1 MTTSLTRRAVQLSAV
16 YWVSVPVLATVIAFS
31 QGQGGWLVFTWYELI
46 AMGFAVYVVPLTALL
61 WIGRAIFH
69 VRGWKDAVLPFTIF
83 GVVLP
88 FAYYAAS
95 LVPGLLERYWHAWQ
109 LAKARIEAI
118 TDETLLSA
126 HGHPIGVRFTYRV
139 NFPLG
144 LNSLGQE
151 PPADAPSAGLYL
163 PYQQSSTLMEF
174 ANRDSTLRQVSH
186 GGFAVGTTA
195 VTVDAVPIFMPL
207 SIQLPN
213 AFPASDPRN
222 LCFRWK
228 GAEDR
233 ARQLAA
239 PPQTVLIEIG
249 PYGRYVQRGDRGTAH
264 AYRLADFYAGAQAE
278 GARECP

>member
-1 MTTSLTRRAVQLSAV
+1 MTASLTRRAVQLTAV
-16 YWVSVPVLATVIAFS
+16 YWVGVPLLATVIAFS

-46 AMGFAVYVVPLTALL
+46 AIGFAVYAVPLTALL
-61 WIGRAIFH
+61 WIGWAIFR
-69 VRGWKDAVLPFTIF
+69 VRGWKDAIVPFTIF
-83 GVVLP
+83 GIVLP

-95 LVPGLLERYWHAWQ
+95 LVPGLLERYWHARQ
-109 LAKARIEAI
+109 LGQARIESI
-118 TDETLLSA
+118 TDEPLLSA
-126 HGHPIGVRFTYRV
+126 HGHPIGVRFIYRV
-139 NFPLG
+139 TFPLG
-144 LNSLGQE
+144 LSSLGRE

-163 PYQQSSTLMEF
+163 PYQQSTLMEF
-174 ANRDSTLRQVSH
+174 ANRASTLRQASR
-186 GGFAVGTTA
+186 GGFAAGTTA
-195 VTVDAVPIFMPL
+195 VTVDAVPMFMPL

-228 GAEDR
+228 SAQDR

-249 PYGRYVQRGDRGTAH
+249 PYGRYLQRGSRGTAH
-264 AYRLADFYAGAQAE
+264 TYRLADFYAGAQAE

>member
-1 MTTSLTRRAVQLSAV
+1 MSVSLTRRAVQLTGV
-16 YWVSVPVLATVIAFS
+16 YWASVPVLATVSAFS
-31 QGQGGWLVFTWYELI
+31 QGQGGWLVFTWYELL
-46 AMGFAVYVVPLTALL
+46 AVGFAVYVIPLTSLL
-61 WIGRAIFH
+61 WIGWAIFR
-69 VRGWKDAVLPFTIF
+69 VRGWKDAVVPFTIF

-88 FAYYAAS
+88 FGYHAAS
-95 LVPGLLERYWHAWQ
+95 LVPGLLERYWHARQ
-109 LAKARIEAI
+109 LATARVEAI

-126 HGHPIGVRFTYRV
+126 HGHPIGVRFAYRV

-144 LNSLGQE
+144 LSSLGQE
-151 PPADAPSAGLYL
+151 PPADAPSAGLYI
-163 PYQQSSTLMEF
+163 PYQQGTLMEF

-195 VTVDAVPIFMPL
+195 VRVDAVPMFMPL
-207 SIQLPN
+207 SIQLPT
-213 AFPASDPRN
+213 AFATSDPRK

-228 GAEDR
+228 SAEDR

-239 PPQTVLIEIG
+239 PAQAVLIEIG
-249 PYGRYVQRGDRGTAH
+249 PYGRYVQRGGSGTAH

>member
-1 MTTSLTRRAVQLSAV
+1 MSAPLTRRTVQLTAV

-31 QGQGGWLVFTWYELI
+31 QGQGGWLVFTWYELMAI
-46 AMGFAVYVVPLTALL
+46 GFAAYVVPLTALL
-61 WIGRAIFH
+61 WIGWAIFRL
-69 VRGWKDAVLPFTIF
+69 RGWKDAVVPFTIF

-95 LVPGLLERYWHAWQ
+95 LVPGLLERYWHARQ
-109 LAKARIEAI
+109 LAKARIESI
-118 TDETLLSA
+118 TDEPLLSA

-139 NFPLG
+139 TFSLG
-144 LNSLGQE
+144 LSSLGQD

-163 PYQQSSTLMEF
+163 PYQKSTLMEF

-186 GGFAVGTTA
+186 GGFAAGTTA
-195 VTVDAVPIFMPL
+195 VTVDAVPMFMPL

-222 LCFRWK
+222 RCFRWK
-228 GAEDR
+228 SAEDR
-233 ARQLAA
+233 VRQLTA

-249 PYGRYVQRGDRGTAH
+249 PYGRYVQRGSRGTAH
-264 AYRLADFYAGAQAE
+264 AYRLADFYSGAQAE
-278 GARECP
+278 GATECP